1 VSPFFAAIRAAS
13 GPAPD
18 GTPYVVAAYLVF
30 LAVIV
35 AYVGIMGWRL
45 VRNQR
50 EIQGMKAELDERA
63 RIADAEAAEA
73 AKSEPVA

>member
-1 VSPFFAAIRAAS
+1 VAGAYVFFL
-13 GPAPD
+13 
-18 GTPYVVAAYLVF
+18 LVI
-30 LAVIV
+30 IV
-35 AYVGIMGWRL
+35 YVGIMGLRL

-73 AKSEPVA
+73 ARSEHVA